1 MSTIQATRLK
11 KGMLIKLEQ
20 DLFRILELQHV
31 TPGNLRGFVR
41 VKLRNL
47 RNGALADQRLRSE
60 DVIERA
66 RLDER
71 KMQYMYHDASGY
83 HFMDTTSYEQ
93 ISLSEEVLGDMT
105 GYLVAET
112 TITVEYYGTEPVGI
126 ELPQTMDLTVVDTMP
141 AIKGATANAQ
151 LKPATLETGL
161 IVPVPSF
168 VATGD
173 RIRVN
178 TETGEYQSR
187 V

>member
-71 KMQYMYHDASGY
+71 KMQYMYNDAAGF

-126 ELPQTMDLTVVDTMP
+126 ELPPTMDLTVVDTMP

-161 IVPVPSF
+161 IVPVPPF

>member
-11 KGMLIKLEQ
+11 KGMLIKFEQ
-20 DLFRILELQHV
+20 DLYRILELQHV

-47 RNGALADQRLRSE
+47 RNGALADQRFRSD

-71 KMQYMYHDASGY
+71 KMQYMYNDAAGF
-83 HFMDTTSYEQ
+83 HFMDTTSYDQ

-112 TITVEYYGTEPVGI
+112 TITVDYYGAEPVGI
-126 ELPQTMDLTVVDTMP
+126 ELPLTMDLRVVDTTP

-161 IVPVPSF
+161 IVPVPPF

>member
-71 KMQYMYHDASGY
+71 KMQYMYHDAGGF

-112 TITVEYYGTEPVGI
+112 TISV
-126 ELPQTMDLTVVDTMP
+126 
-141 AIKGATANAQ
+141 
-151 LKPATLETGL
+151 
-161 IVPVPSF
+161 
-168 VATGD
+168 
-173 RIRVN
+173 
-178 TETGEYQSR
+178 
-187 V
+187 

>member
-71 KMQYMYHDASGY
+71 KMQYMYHDASGF

-112 TITVEYYGTEPVGI
+112 TITVDYYGTEPVGI

-161 IVPVPSF
+161 VVPVPPF